1 MLELKGKIQEL
12 LMRKIQELLCR
23 PERSRGRHIDIVR
36 MFFFLSRLFL
46 GDGWDNLPE
55 TFLKGPSL
63 VVVVQ

>member
-36 MFFFLSRLFL
+36 MFFLSRLFL

-55 TFLKGPSL
+55 TFLKGRSL